1 MSYTIYFWT
10 GLTKRNNSTLTPTTG
25 RTEFQC
31 IVKDGTGI
39 LNPVIQLDLGLAVD
53 PSQFNYCQIPDFE
66 RYYWVREWT
75 FERGLWTATCAVDVL
90 ATYKAQIG
98 ASSLYVLRAAAAYDG
113 AVVDN
118 LYPTKVGCSYQHTA
132 INTPYTTGWY
142 VIGCVSPEGTYGSI
156 TYYAISTQEMAKMCA
171 YLITDAVSEDNHF
184 SLTDASMAL
193 QNSLI
198 DPMQYIKSCIYIPF
212 AYADFSGIVTEP
224 TRVKVFMWEPS
235 VKVNNN
241 TVYVSALK
249 FTGTTITKSST
260 VNITKHPDTSSRGN
274 YVNSAPYTLLTLSY
288 PPFGVLDID
297 TSVSANASSLNIT
310 LRTDVITG
318 RGILTIKCNNTVL
331 NRVESQI
338 GVPIQ
343 LSQVTRDYLGAATSA
358 ISGVA
363 GSIGSL
369 ATGNIGGALSSAV
382 SGIGNAIQAIQP
394 RANTIGSGGGFSH
407 LAGEFQLDHQFFR
420 PVSDD
425 PSHNGR
431 PLCQVRQLS
440 TLAGYQLIQDGDVPI
455 PGTSTEAD
463 QVRQYLE
470 SGYYYE

>member
-1 MSYTIYFWT
+1 MAYTVYFWT
-10 GLTKRNNSTLTPTTG
+10 SFAKKNNSTLTPTTG
-25 RTEFQC
+25 RTQFDC
-31 IVKDGTGI
+31 IIKDGSGI
-39 LNPVIQLDLGLAVD
+39 LNPEIQLDLGLAAD

-66 RYYWVREWT
+66 RYYYVNEWY
-75 FERGLWTATCAVDVL
+75 FERGLWTATLTVDVL
-90 ATYKAQIG
+90 ATYKTQIG
-98 ASSLYVLRAAAAYDG
+98 SSSLYVLRASAAYDG
-113 AVVDN
+113 SVVDN
-118 LYPTKVGCSYQHTA
+118 LYPTKVGCDYQHTS
-132 INTPYTTGWY
+132 ITTPYTTGWY
-142 VIGCVSPEGTYGSI
+142 VIGVVSPEGTYGSI
-156 TYYAISTQEMAKMCA
+156 TYYAISNQEMAKMCA
-171 YLITDAVSEDNHF
+171 YLITDAISEDNHF
-184 SLTDASMAL
+184 SLADASMAL

-198 DPMQYIKSCIYIPF
+198 DPMQYIKSCMYIPF
-212 AYADFSGIVTEP
+212 EYADFSGIVSEP

-235 VKVNNN
+235 VQVNDN
-241 TVYVSALK
+241 TVYVSALR
-249 FTGTTITKSST
+249 FTGTTITKSAT

-297 TSVSANASSLNIT
+297 TSVAANATSLAVT

-369 ATGNIGGALSSAV
+369 ATGNIGGAISSAV

-420 PVSDD
+420 PVADD
-425 PSHNGR
+425 LSHNGR
-431 PLCQVRQLS
+431 PYCQITTPS
-440 TLAGYQLIQDGDVPI
+440 TLGGYMLIQDGDVAI
-455 PGTSTEAD
+455 PGTSDEAD
-463 QVRQYLE
+463 KVRTYLE
-470 SGYYYE
+470 SGFYYE